1 MLRRVELAWPV
12 TDPSLRQRIVDEC
25 LVAYLQDDRDAWDLM
40 PDGHY
45 KRVKGAGE
53 PKGHG
58 AQAALM
64 ARYTRARRSSAGGEH
79 GPDPVAPCG
88 GAKTRTRAATT

>member
-12 TDPSLRQRIVDEC
+12 TDASLRQRIVDEC

-53 PKGHG
+53 TQGP
-58 AQAALM
+58 
-64 ARYTRARRSSAGGEH
+64 RRARRL
-79 GPDPVAPCG
+79 D
-88 GAKTRTRAATT
+88 GALCRARRRKSRS